1 MLTKIQLAENLINEA
16 IDELESKSTP
26 SVGNSGITNKDIGE
40 YNTKVNKAVDIYKG
54 ICLSFE
60 TPIEKRVEALV
71 SMLWHIENEG
81 IDMLSRYRDMLGSNI
96 FKDEARADEIVLILK
111 SIVKHKINI
120 HEKIITLVCLLS
132 RGHSDV
138 YSNFIDIAFDPEATF
153 TQRSEACKFLFAS
166 NSDEYIENAQECLL
180 NLIEPP
186 TLSDVNIAAASAASS
201 KERYSAIAQ
210 YITKGKRTI
219 MRSIYNKQYLL
230 DEYVTDEKF
239 VFALQHSFFFNRRN
253 EIRERLL
260 SGRHLLTISPDIVS
274 PETRTEI
281 INEILTIAENTELT
295 ENNRGDACDTLLHY
309 GSPESII
316 RSKEILRTIGFSKAQ
331 RTRNNLLQGA
341 KIFYNDSQNIHQVSD
356 ETLITFAEKVASDT
370 TVLLSF
376 EECVD
381 GAIELM
387 RKYVP
392 DTLDG
397 YEEKRFKIKSS
408 LHHIKEDVTTFTHY
422 HMNTAE
428 IFTYVYTRIARTP
441 EDDINKGILEELL
454 VDELYN
460 MDETCPSGHAVR
472 FVLVLSLVDGNISIS
487 YDKQIAANIA
497 ARFNA
502 KVQSLTK
509 VSDTS
514 NGGSLG
520 DSDGGDGDE
529 DLQGALVNAFFPN
542 PDEED
547 LRKYREFMKTYRVEL
562 FDELRSEFVPSC
574 VSLVDFEKA
583 FKEGMKEY
591 DL

>member
-1 MLTKIQLAENLINEA
+1 MLTKIQLAEKIINDA
-16 IDELESKSTP
+16 IDNLEKKEFVT
-26 SVGNSGITNKDIGE
+26 TKDLGE
-40 YNTKVNKAVDIYKG
+40 YNNQLSKAVDIYKS
-54 ICLSFE
+54 ICLSFD
-60 TPIEKRVEALV
+60 TPVEKRVEALE
-71 SMLWHIENEG
+71 SMMWHIEEEG
-81 IDMLSRYRDMLGSNI
+81 IDMISRYRDMLGSCI
-96 FKDEARADEIVLILK
+96 FDDEKKYDEVVAILK
-111 SIVKHKINI
+111 GIVSKKINV
-120 HEKIITLVCLLS
+120 HERMMTLACLLS
-132 RGHSDV
+132 RGYSDV
-138 YSNFIDIAFDPEATF
+138 YSNFIDIAFEKEASF
-153 TQRSEACKFLFAS
+153 TQRTEACKFLFAS

-180 NLIEPP
+180 SLIEPQ
-186 TLSDVNIAAASAASS
+186 SDADDKLKREASS

-219 MRSIYNKQYLL
+219 MRSIYNKRYLL
-230 DEYVTDEKF
+230 DDYVTDEKF
-239 VFALQHSFFFNRRN
+239 VYALQHSFFFNKLN

-260 SGRHLLTISPDIVS
+260 SGRHLLVISKDVISPEVRA
-274 PETRTEI
+274 EV
-281 INEILTIAENTELT
+281 INEILAIAENTELT

-309 GSPESII
+309 GTPESIL
-316 RSKEILRTIGFSKAQ
+316 RAKELLREIGFSKAQ

-341 KIFYNDSQNIHQVSD
+341 KIFYNDSQNVHQVSE

-370 TVLLSF
+370 MQLLSF

-381 GAIELM
+381 GALELM

-392 DTLDG
+392 ETLEG
-397 YEEKRFKIKSS
+397 YEEKRFKIRSS

-422 HMNTAE
+422 NMSTAE

-441 EDDINKGILEELL
+441 DDDINKSILEELL
-454 VDELYN
+454 IDELYE

-502 KVQSLTK
+502 KVQSLSSSSK
-509 VSDTS
+509 E
-514 NGGSLG
+514 
-520 DSDGGDGDE
+520 GDE
-529 DLQGALVNAFFPN
+529 ELQGALVNAFFPN

-547 LRKYREFMKTYRVEL
+547 LRKYREFMKTYRGEL
-562 FDELRSEFVPSC
+562 YDELKPEFVPSC
-574 VSLVDFEKA
+574 VSLEDFDKA